1 MRFRVSLDIFAG
13 PLDLLLY
20 LVRKQE
26 VEILDIPL
34 AAVAEQ
40 YLEILSVL
48 EQIDVDAVGDF
59 LEIAVL
65 LLEIKSQSV
74 LPRPEEPEEALPDPT
89 ADLVERLLEYKRYKE
104 AASQLEEQGRAWQQR
119 FARRTVDLPPD
130 LPDPAFRP
138 VQQIE
143 IWDLVTAFRKVLEK
157 QARAAPAEIR
167 YDDTPIDV
175 YMKRILTRVASAG
188 SLQFGDLFEA
198 GMHRSQLVGMF
209 LALLEL
215 IREASLDAAQTD
227 AFGEIV
233 LSVAAP
239 RGEARHERLEA

>member
-26 VEILDIPL
+26 LEILDIPL
-34 AAVAEQ
+34 AAVTQQ
-40 YLEILSVL
+40 YLEILSIL

-59 LEIAVL
+59 VEIAVV

-74 LPRPEEPEEALPDPT
+74 LPRPEEHQDELPDPA
-89 ADLVERLLEYKRYKE
+89 ADLVQRLLEYKRFKE
-104 AASQLEEQGRAWQQR
+104 AASHLDERKREWQQR
-119 FARRTVDLPPD
+119 FARRANDLPTTT
-130 LPDPAFRP
+130 PDPAVRP

-157 QARAAPAEIR
+157 QARAAPTEIL

-175 YMKRILTRVASAG
+175 YMKRILTRVLSAG
-188 SLQFGDLFEA
+188 QLKFADLFEA

-215 IREASLDAAQTD
+215 IREASLETHQAEP
-227 AFGEIV
+227 FGDIV
-233 LSVAAP
+233 LSSPTPTAHAA
-239 RGEARHERLEA
+239 